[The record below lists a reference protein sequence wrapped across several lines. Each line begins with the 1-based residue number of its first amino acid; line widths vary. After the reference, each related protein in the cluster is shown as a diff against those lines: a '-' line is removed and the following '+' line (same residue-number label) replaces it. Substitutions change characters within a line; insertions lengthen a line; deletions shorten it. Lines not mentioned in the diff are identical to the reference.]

1 MAVIAIGVSAF
12 LLIRFEQQAS
22 QLAASLRAFDQHARE
37 ASDALTEARVAQH
50 GYVAAGQGDAFWM
63 SKVSASTEAFTAAL
77 SVLQQSATAAGRTS
91 IDEAAATATEFSSV
105 DKRVREYLKSD
116 QQLMAADVIFT
127 EGSDAAA
134 TAGRQIETARLVE
147 HQAFDRQVADIRRQE
162 ATTIGAAAAI
172 AGLIVMLLIPIRR
185 STMESG
191 AMPET
196 SSAMSIAPPMVV
208 APAPRPAPAPAPT
221 PAPAPAPPPPA
232 PIQSR
237 STETGLFRKTAD
249 LATDFGR
256 VRDLDELARILARA
270 ADLVDASGLMV
281 WMADTPGTIRPVM
294 AHGYSTQMI
303 ARMPPVARSADNAA
317 AKAVRSGTLQIV
329 LSRPGGI
336 SGAVVAPI
344 MSADGCIGALSAE
357 IRGGA
362 ETSESVQALAAIF
375 AAHLASVLAT
385 TSTGSELAEPRVATS

>member
-12 LLIRFEQQAS
+12 LLFRFEQQVG
-22 QLAASLRAFDQHARE
+22 QLAAELRAFDQHARE

-63 SKVSASTEAFTAAL
+63 SRVSMSTEAFTAAL
-77 SVLQQSATAAGRTS
+77 RVLQQSATAAGRTS
-91 IDEAAATATEFSSV
+91 IDEAAATATEFSNI

-134 TAGRQIETARLVE
+134 TAGRQVETARLAE
-147 HQAFDRQVADIRRQE
+147 RQAFDRQAADIRRQQ
-162 ATTIGAAAAI
+162 ATTIGAGAAI
-172 AGLIVMLLIPIRR
+172 VGLIVMLLIPVRR
-185 STMESG
+185 TME
-191 AMPET
+191 ADAVTQT

-208 APAPRPAPAPAPT
+208 APAPV
-221 PAPAPAPPPPA
+221 PAPPPVRSTP
-232 PIQSR
+232 PPSR
-237 STETGLFRKTAD
+237 STETGLFRKAAD

-256 VRDLDELARILARA
+256 VRDLDELTRILARA

-294 AHGYSTQMI
+294 AHGYSAQMI

-329 LSRPGGI
+329 LSRPGGV

-385 TSTGSELAEPRVATS
+385 TSTSSELAEPRAATS

>member
-12 LLIRFEQQAS
+12 LLIRFEQQTS

-50 GYVAAGQGDAFWM
+50 GYVAAGQGEDFWM

-91 IDEAAATATEFSSV
+91 IDEAAASATEFSSV

-134 TAGRQIETARLVE
+134 TAGRQIETARLAGR
-147 HQAFDRQVADIRRQE
+147 QAFDRQAANIRRQE

-172 AGLIVMLLIPIRR
+172 TGLIVMLLIPVRR
-185 STMESG
+185 SAMEPG
-191 AMPET
+191 AMVEA
-196 SSAMSIAPPMVV
+196 SSAMSIAPAMVV
-208 APAPRPAPAPAPT
+208 APAPAPVPKPV
-221 PAPAPAPPPPA
+221 PPPA
-232 PIQSR
+232 PVPAPVPAPSR

-256 VRDLDELARILARA
+256 VRDLDELTRILARA

-303 ARMPPVARSADNAA
+303 ARMPPIARSADNAA

-344 MSADGCIGALSAE
+344 MSPDGCIGALSAE

-385 TSTGSELAEPRVATS
+385 TSTGSEIAETRVATS